1 MSPLHTADYVSFM
14 RTASGASLD
23 TSSSASVGLRLPALP
38 CALVGT
44 ACSAGTV
51 NGADQSAQAVEA
63 VVSKSLA
70 DLKKQKRLAR
80 NRATASVSRY
90 SIAYSLCYLEP
101 GM

>member
-1 MSPLHTADYVSFM
+1 M
-14 RTASGASLD
+14 RTASGGSFD

-51 NGADQSAQAVEA
+51 NGADQSAQAV
-63 VVSKSLA
+63 VSKSLA

-90 SIAYSLCYLEP
+90 SIAYSPCYV
-101 GM
+101 